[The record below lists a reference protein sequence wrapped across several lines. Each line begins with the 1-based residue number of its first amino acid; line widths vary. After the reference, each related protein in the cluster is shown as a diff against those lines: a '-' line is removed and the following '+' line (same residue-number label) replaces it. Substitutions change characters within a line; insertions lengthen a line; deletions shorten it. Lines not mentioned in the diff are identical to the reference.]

1 MLYRSLN
8 IKDVDKLDN
17 ETIGILEEN
26 ATLVRIDIIHQ
37 VTNPGK
43 SGHPGGGM
51 SSTDILTYVFA
62 RYDLDRDFFMVYDK
76 VLKDHDAVEEAL
88 KIGVSFPDIGVI
100 SHAHIS
106 SAYYPHVVR
115 KGVLLDMALAP
126 LVNPELKYGF
136 QTIESAVQYMRSHHR
151 QTFAMDRRPSIVSPF
166 GGHLERSMP
175 TVSWSGGNLGQS
187 ESAAVAFAYYMKL
200 RNINNTVILGVGDG
214 GSAKGQSW
222 EAAVMAATLGLDN
235 LIVWCDYNNAQV
247 MGSFETVSGSLDLA
261 QMYST
266 AGFNTIVTDGHDFSK
281 IHKAFLWAEAQDK
294 PSFILF
300 KTQMGKG
307 SATMENRGYKCHGVG
322 FNPREPD
329 DAQQVIAEIGGD
341 PSELSRSIAE
351 RYNIYHVEIGKR
363 LDPRP
368 LDIDTGKRRVYLP
381 GDPSGSEP
389 RKAYGA
395 ALADLDSL
403 NQNRTL
409 LIIGNDCDLGDS
421 TNITKLKHVVQHG
434 IREHHAVVFA
444 SGLSIFPDCASFF
457 STFGVFGTSEVYNQ
471 LRLAN
476 ANHCNLKVFLTHVGI
491 SVGEDDVTHHCLDY
505 IGLAQNLTNF
515 ISVSVPDGNF
525 ADSVTRYAAATPGNF
540 LVTMPR
546 CPASIITDREKRPF
560 YDENYEINTHRYD
573 CLRETDTPH
582 GAIISHGIMV
592 GKALEVY
599 KLLCN
604 HETVLNVYAAPF
616 IKNVDKEALKKALA
630 TKNVFVYE
638 DHFADTGL
646 GSILAKSI
654 ADDKELR
661 LLQGNLTNWQVF
673 GVRTLGPSG
682 AYADLYKYHSVDPLS
697 VAEQITALME

>member
-1 MLYRSLN
+1 MLYKILN
-8 IKDVDKLDN
+8 IS
-17 ETIGILEEN
+17 TIDELNNDAIRILEEN
-26 ATLVRIDIIHQ
+26 ATLARIDIIHQ

-51 SSTDILTYVFA
+51 SSTDILTYIFA

-76 VLKDHDAVEEAL
+76 AL
-88 KIGVSFPDIGVI
+88 KEYGSVVDALKAGVNFPDIGVI

-106 SAYYPHVVR
+106 SAYYPHVVHR
-115 KGVLLDMALAP
+115 GILLDTALAP
-126 LVNPELKYGF
+126 IVNPEFKYGF
-136 QTIESAVQYMRSHHR
+136 QAIDEAVKYMRSHHR
-151 QTFAMDRRPSIVSPF
+151 QTLAMERRPSIVSPF

-175 TVSWSGGNLGQS
+175 TVAWSGGNLGQS
-187 ESAAVAFAYYMKL
+187 ESAAVAFAYYVKL
-200 RNINNTVILGVGDG
+200 RNIRNRVILGVGDG
-214 GSAKGQSW
+214 GSTKGQSW
-222 EAAVMAATLGLDN
+222 EAASMAATLELDN

-247 MGSFETVSGSLDLA
+247 MGSFERVSGKIDLA

-266 AGFNTIVTDGHDFSK
+266 AGFNTIEADGHDFK
-281 IHKAFLWAEAQDK
+281 EIHKAFLWAEVQDK

-300 KTQMGKG
+300 HTKMGKG
-307 SATMENRGYKCHGVG
+307 SPTMETRGYKCHGIG
-322 FNPREPD
+322 FNSKEPD
-329 DAQQVIAEIGGD
+329 DAKQVIEEIGGD
-341 PSELSRSIAE
+341 PSELDLSIAE

-363 LDPRP
+363 LSPKA
-368 LDIDTGKRRVYLP
+368 LDIDTGKRRVYAA
-381 GDPSGSEP
+381 GDPVGSEP
-389 RKAYGA
+389 RKAYGI
-395 ALADLDSL
+395 ALQDLDQL
-403 NQNRTL
+403 NQNKAI

-421 TNITKLKHVVQHG
+421 TNITKLKLVVQHG
-434 IREHHAVVFA
+434 IREHHATVFA

-505 IGLAQNLTNF
+505 IGLAQNLPNF

-525 ADSVTRYAAATPGNF
+525 ADAVTRYAAIMPGNF

-546 CPASIITDREKRPF
+546 SPASIITTREKTPF
-560 YDENYEINTHRYD
+560 YDEKYEINPHRYD
-573 CLRETDTPH
+573 CLRETDNPQ

-604 HETVLNVYAAPF
+604 QGIVLNVYSAAF
-616 IKNVDKEALKKALA
+616 VKNVDKDALSKALA
-630 TKNVFVYE
+630 TENVFIYE
-638 DHFADTGL
+638 DHLADTGL
-646 GSILAKSI
+646 GSILSRSI

-661 LLQGNLTNWQVF
+661 KLQSKLANWQVF

-682 AYADLYKYHSVDPLS
+682 SYTDIYKYHSIDPLS
-697 VAEQITALME
+697 VAERITVLIK